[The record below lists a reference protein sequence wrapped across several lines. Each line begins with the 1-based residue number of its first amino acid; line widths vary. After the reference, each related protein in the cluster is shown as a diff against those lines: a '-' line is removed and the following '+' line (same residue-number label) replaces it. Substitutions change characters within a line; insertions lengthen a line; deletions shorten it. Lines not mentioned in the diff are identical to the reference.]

1 MSRWFRFYAEAMRN
15 PKVMRLADNDFRL
28 WVRLLA
34 VASENDGRLPPI
46 ADLKLLLSARLD
58 RLAAGLQ
65 RLINAGLIDVAGPGY
80 EPHNW
85 EKFQY
90 KSDTSTPRVTL
101 HRAKRNVTVTPPE
114 TEADTE
120 EIANA
125 ISIRQDKPAKKR
137 GCRLSVDWQPMPL
150 PPDIAASPDLIGR
163 ELARFR
169 DYWASAP
176 GAKGVKLDW
185 DATWRNWMR
194 KAMETQHGNGHMGR
208 NGSPASRN
216 GHQHRSNPALDM
228 LRDAL
233 GDDDGF
239 TATPEGDTWPQTG
252 YRRAGLALPPGEC

>member
-46 ADLKLLLSARLD
+46 GDLKLLLSARLD
-58 RLAAGLQ
+58 RLADGLQ
-65 RLINAGLIDVAGPGY
+65 RLINAGLIDVAGQGY

-85 EKFQY
+85 SKFQY

-101 HRAKRNVTVTPPE
+101 HRAKRNVTVTPPDTD
-114 TEADTE
+114 TETE

-125 ISIRQDKPAKKR
+125 ISIGQDKPAKKR

-150 PPDIAASPDLIGR
+150 PPDIAAPPDLIAR
-163 ELARFR
+163 EMARFR

-176 GAKGVKLDW
+176 GSKGVKLDW

-194 KAMETQHGNGHMGR
+194 KATETNNGNMGR
-208 NGSPASRN
+208 SNGGDRAPQYRRQPGWDAFKR
-216 GHQHRSNPALDM
+216 
-228 LRDAL
+228 LRDEHLA
-233 GDDDGF
+233 GIDEAGADEGARSGNDGICY
-239 TATPEGDTWPQTG
+239 P
-252 YRRAGLALPPGEC
+252 LALSQRH

>member
-46 ADLKLLLSARLD
+46 ADLKLLLNARLD
-58 RLAAGLQ
+58 RLADGLQ
-65 RLINAGLIDVAGPGY
+65 RLINSGLIDVAGQGY

-85 EKFQY
+85 SKFQY

-101 HRAKRNVTVTPPE
+101 HRAKRNVTVTPPD
-114 TEADTE
+114 TEADTETE

-125 ISIRQDKPAKKR
+125 ISIVQDKPAKKR
-137 GCRLSVDWQPMPL
+137 GCRLPIAWQPTFDDHKDYQ
-150 PPDIAASPDLIGR
+150 PDIVVR

-169 DYWASAP
+169 DYWATVP

-194 KAMETQHGNGHMGR
+194 KATETRNGNGHMER
-208 NGSPASRN
+208 HNGTGGGQYRRSPGLEWAK
-216 GHQHRSNPALDM
+216 QQFAI
-228 LRDAL
+228 
-233 GDDDGF
+233 GDDGGTVEAD
-239 TATPEGDTWPQTG
+239 AWS
-252 YRRAGLALPPGEC
+252 